1 MCAGS
6 VQRLLAESIV
16 ALVKTPGSIRVS
28 SSSVRDGKSLCFWR
42 GRHFG
47 EGHAIHFCVCESH
60 RRHPWGSFF
69 SYCRLLPPREIA
81 KSFLPN
87 GMVGRGGGDRTHIPN
102 RPPPFTNRGPLCGDF
117 FDRNYRLY
125 RDSARSTLARSKLW
139 VRRISK
145 YPSLSPKH
153 SL

>member
-47 EGHAIHFCVCESH
+47 EGHPNAGRFRAMNFPLFAYIE
-60 RRHPWGSFF
+60 F
-69 SYCRLLPPREIA
+69 SYKLTEDQNQFLLPQ
-81 KSFLPN
+81 LPKWLTA
-87 GMVGRGGGDRTHIPN
+87 DRFDIQASVQGNPT
-102 RPPPFTNRGPLCGDF
+102 TNQI
-117 FDRNYRLY
+117 RLMMQ
-125 RDSARSTLARSKLW
+125 SLLAD
-139 VRRISK
+139 
-145 YPSLSPKH
+145 
-153 SL
+153 